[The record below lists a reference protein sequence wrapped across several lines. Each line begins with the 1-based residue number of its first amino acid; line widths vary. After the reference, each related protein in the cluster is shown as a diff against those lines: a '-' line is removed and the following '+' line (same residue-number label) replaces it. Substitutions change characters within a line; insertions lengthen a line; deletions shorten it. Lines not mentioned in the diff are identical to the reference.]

1 MKKRNLILAIVAI
14 IALSAGILIS
24 MPFNAEADNVYD
36 NTYYALRGRKFSV
49 PDYGNLIEVVDPSG
63 DEVTVNDGSFKAVY
77 EGDYVI
83 KYKSGLSVLKV
94 YKTAPAVSIEIGGE
108 LPAAMSEGEI
118 IYLPDAVGKSE
129 IKDYDEYVVRF
140 VLGNEASE
148 VSGSD
153 KKFMFEKSGQ
163 WSVNYVFTDVFGLET
178 VYSSIVTVTNDPVI
192 VLQNFPKEIAFGE
205 SISLGETY
213 GYYGGALYECEAK
226 LSDKIGKTEL
236 TGGVFTP
243 RIDGESILTFSAEIN
258 GQTIKRSVSINVSYK
273 TQSLFTGSGVSVKE
287 NVSYPSGANVEKTGV
302 LLKGNSGSVTTY
314 AKTLDLKKLSETKT
328 NIIEFQPYGKK
339 AGAISQV
346 RITLTD
352 VYDETNTLSVYW
364 WLNPWNDHLSYMLAE
379 YDDISVAIS
388 NESADKGVV
397 RNTYGAVVFH
407 NFTNVYNKN
416 CVPFNFRYDYDELTV
431 YSAINKNTP
440 NYKVLDADN
449 TDELKNWKPF
459 GGFKGAEVYLS
470 AEFVVSDGGGIV
482 VSEIGGK
489 KLNEISAADFKNDG
503 AIQITKTGGVETGVV
518 GYGYKLPVAAGYDVV
533 FGAVD
538 VKRTLEVSDGGIY
551 RAVTATDGTLTGDV
565 FTPKNSGK
573 YRAAFSG
580 RDNFGNE
587 IVKYYEFEVIS
598 SPNDITIET
607 NAVETLPV
615 RDDFVLPEATVSGGT
630 GTLETT
636 YKISYDGAE
645 FSLVPGDRV
654 ILNGKGNVQV
664 RITVTDE
671 LGFVKTISYTV
682 KVDMNKIFFMCE
694 NFPAAYKAGERVT
707 LPEIKILDYSKY
719 GEIGFEKPAEL
730 YIGGVKVLGNYT
742 VPKDASEVEIVAKNN
757 DGSLAETYTIAVIP
771 AKITDIS
778 EALIVKGASVTREFF
793 ETGLTFSAASDF
805 SIKTPYAVPFYDF
818 SAKLTFLEDSMKFS
832 SVSVEI
838 ASAKNPEE
846 KVSLAFSSIK
856 SGKAKLKLGEKTYN
870 VSLESGTFNSLSAY
884 NGRKYDSA
892 TIAFSVSGTVRIGG
906 SEAAKITSFDSG
918 RNFTGFDGGSVYMT
932 IKTVGVKSQSSVIVN
947 YIGNQSF
954 NSYTKSGDD
963 APAIVGFTSELKSEY
978 EKGETFVLPKMCFGD
993 VLSGKAEAKLTVKAP
1008 NGKVILNNVIPE
1020 AGTEIKLESY
1030 GYYQLVFEL
1039 TDGSYNTVKKTFR
1052 LYVADKTSPVI
1063 EMPSVK
1069 ETYKIG
1075 EDFVVP
1081 EVSVTDD
1088 KSALDDDFDPL
1099 TVYLY
1104 LKNTD
1109 EKLVKV
1115 TAGESV
1121 KLRAEGEYEFI
1132 VYAFDASM
1140 NISYEIRKFNVVR

>member
-1 MKKRNLILAIVAI
+1 MKKRNLILAIVEI
-14 IALSAGILIS
+14 IALSAVVLIS
-24 MPFNAEADNVYD
+24 MPFSAEADNVYD

-49 PDYGNLIEVVDPSG
+49 PDYGNLSEVVDPSG
-63 DEVTVNDGSFKAVY
+63 DEVTVTDGIFKAVY

-129 IKDYDEYVVRF
+129 IKDYDEYMVRF
-140 VLGNEASE
+140 TLGSETSE
-148 VSGSD
+148 VSGD
-153 KKFMFEKSGQ
+153 NKKFMFEKSGQ

-205 SISLGETY
+205 SISLEETY
-213 GYYGGALYECEAK
+213 GYYGGALYECEAE
-226 LSDKIGKTEL
+226 LSDKIGKTEIS
-236 TGGVFTP
+236 GNVFTP
-243 RIDGESILTFSAEIN
+243 RIDGESVLTFSADIN
-258 GQTIKRSVSINVSYK
+258 GKTIKRSVSINVSYK

-287 NVSYPSGANVEKTGV
+287 NVSYPSGANVDKTGV
-302 LLKGNSGSVTTY
+302 LLKGNSGAVTTY

-364 WLNPWNDHLSYMLAE
+364 WLNPWNDHLSYMLVE

-388 NESADKGVV
+388 NESSDKGVV

-489 KLNEISAADFKNDG
+489 KLNENSTDDFKNDG
-503 AIQITKTGGVETGVV
+503 AIQVTKEGGVETGVV
-518 GYGYKLPVAAGYDVV
+518 GYGYKLPVATGYDVV
-533 FGAVD
+533 FGNID
-538 VKRTLEVSDGGIY
+538 VERSLEVLDGGIY
-551 RAVTATDGTLTGDV
+551 RVVTATDGMLKGDV

-573 YRAAFSG
+573 YRAVFSG
-580 RDNFGNE
+580 RDNFGKD
-587 IVKYYEFEVIS
+587 IVKYYEFEVVS
-598 SPNDITIET
+598 TPNDITIEP
-607 NAVETLPV
+607 NAPEILSA
-615 RDDFVLPEATVSGGT
+615 RDDFVLPAATVSGGA
-630 GTLETT
+630 GTIETK
-636 YKISYDGAE
+636 YEISYDGAIV
-645 FSLVPGDRV
+645 SAVPGDRV
-654 ILNGKGNVQV
+654 ILNGKGNVKV
-664 RITVTDE
+664 KIAVTDE

-682 KVDMNKIFFMCE
+682 KVDMNKKFFVCE
-694 NFPAAYKAGERVT
+694 NLPAAYKAGETVT

-719 GEIGFEKPAEL
+719 GESGFEKLAEL
-730 YIGGVKVLGNYT
+730 YIGGVKVSGSYT
-742 VPKDASEVEIVAKNN
+742 VPQNATSVEITAKNE
-757 DGSLAETYTIAVIP
+757 DGSFTEIYTIAVIP
-771 AKITDIS
+771 AKLTDIS
-778 EALIVKGASVTREFF
+778 DALLLSGTDVAKEFF
-793 ETGLTFSAASDF
+793 ETGLTFSSASDF

-818 SAKLTFLEDSMKFS
+818 TAKLTFLEDSLNFS
-832 SVSVEI
+832 SVTVEI
-838 ASAKNPEE
+838 VSAKNPEE
-846 KVSLAFSSIK
+846 KVTLAFSSIK
-856 SGKAKLKLGEKTYN
+856 SGKAKLKLGEKTYT
-870 VSLESGTFNSLSAY
+870 VLLESGTFNSLSAY
-884 NGRKYDSA
+884 NGRKYDSLA
-892 TIAFSVSGTVRIGG
+892 IAFSLNGAVRIGG
-906 SEAAKITSFDSG
+906 SEAAEITSFDSG
-918 RNFTGFDGGSVYMT
+918 RNFSGFDGGNVYMT
-932 IKTVGVKSQSSVIVN
+932 IKAFGVKSQSSVIVN

-963 APAIVGFTSELKSEY
+963 APAIVGFTSDFKSEY
-978 EKGETFVLPKMCFGD
+978 EKDETFVMQEICFGD

-1052 LYVADKTSPVI
+1052 FYVADKTAPVI

-1104 LKNTD
+1104 LKNAD
-1109 EKLVKV
+1109 GRLVKV
-1115 TAGESV
+1115 NAGESV
-1121 KLRAEGEYEFI
+1121 KLSAAGEWKFI
-1132 VYAFDASM
+1132 VYAFDGSM
-1140 NISYEIRKFNVVR
+1140 NISYEIRKFNVG